1 MSYETLRYWSLTLS
15 LGLCRDFW
23 WNALWNASSYC
34 ERIIPFPSGEDD
46 LKIKSVIEYKI
57 TNIRFV
63 QGNALNLLH
72 NWKYWM
78 DGGQEGE
85 QIFLNLYKIFYAK
98 MWKYSLNNCALDFE
112 RERKKRE

>member
-1 MSYETLRYWSLTLS
+1 MKMVKLFVLWYWSLTLS

-34 ERIIPFPSGEDD
+34 ERSIPFPSGKDD
-46 LKIKSVIEYKI
+46 FKKVFKWQSLEYKL

-85 QIFLNLYKIFYAK
+85 QIFLNL
-98 MWKYSLNNCALDFE
+98 
-112 RERKKRE
+112 